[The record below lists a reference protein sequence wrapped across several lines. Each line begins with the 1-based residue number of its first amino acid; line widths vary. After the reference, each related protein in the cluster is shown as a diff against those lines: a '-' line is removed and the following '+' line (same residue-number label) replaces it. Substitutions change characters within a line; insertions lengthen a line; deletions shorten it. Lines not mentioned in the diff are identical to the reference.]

1 MDQLNKDQR
10 REVIGAFY
18 KANREKGKAFTVN
31 HFNSMNICRTT
42 TYRIIKR
49 VDSNFFIEKG

>member
-1 MDQLNKDQR
+1 MDQLNEDQR

-31 HFNSMNICRTT
+31 HFNSMNIGRTT
-42 TYRIIKR
+42 TYRII
-49 VDSNFFIEKG
+49 N